1 MPSIKIIEQDLT
13 TGGNGIA
20 DTNVVYVPG
29 FMSVK
34 TEDWDEKST
43 PANSYTPTLCT
54 SVSQFEKCFGKNPY
68 ADSGFTDMSYVYAKE
83 LLSLGLSVLYES
95 INSKNDTKTSYTLL
109 TKVPD
114 DWTDNYDTYF
124 TKSKV
129 GNKDVYTKVEKGTE
143 VPTFETNKYYKE
155 VVSPTPSE
163 TAMTTFL
170 TSNATDGPSL
180 LKLKERGEYQ
190 FKYLTTGAYGNFKSS
205 DSDHII
211 AKNMVDVASNSGER
225 GDCIVLIDHENNAD
239 AALDKNSAPYNK
251 IIEWAK
257 GLTEGADSCAAFT
270 PWVNVFPTTYV
281 TLDADKKPV
290 PATMPP
296 SFAYLSALAVSLR
309 TNASWMAVA
318 GVTRGQIPN
327 LSSSNPL
334 NLNKILT
341 NSIAESLQNRGDEN
355 GSVGVSINAI
365 TNIKPFGYRI
375 WGNRTLKNNLDTKG
389 LTATSFLNVKTLVCD
404 VKKIVWDACRKYMFE
419 QNNDVLWLNFK
430 SYIEPTLDRMK
441 TGAGLSGYKI
451 IQNTVT
457 DKAKLSATIKLYPIY
472 AVEDFEVTVQML
484 DDEISVS

>member
-13 TGGNGIA
+13 TGGSGIS
-20 DTNVVYVPG
+20 DTNIVYVPG

-34 TEDWDEKST
+34 TEDWGEKPT

-68 ADSGFTDMSYVYAKE
+68 VKDNVNDDKDFTDMSYVYAKE

-95 INSKNDTKTSYTLL
+95 LNSKNDTG
-109 TKVPD
+109 D
-114 DWTDNYDTYF
+114 DI
-124 TKSKV
+124 V
-129 GNKDVYTKVEKGTE
+129 
-143 VPTFETNKYYKE
+143 
-155 VVSPTPSE
+155 TPSE
-163 TAMTTFL
+163 EVMFTFL
-170 TSNATDGPSL
+170 KSNTTDGKSL

-190 FKYLTTGAYGNFKSS
+190 FKYLTTGAYGNFNSS
-205 DSDHII
+205 DTDHTI
-211 AKNMVDVASNSGER
+211 AKNMVDVASNENGR
-225 GDCIVLIDHENNAD
+225 GDCIVLIDHEKTD
-239 AALDKNSAPYNK
+239 DITLDKNSTPYSK
-251 IIEWAK
+251 IITWAK

-281 TLDADKKPV
+281 TLDEDKKPV
-290 PATMPP
+290 AATMPP

-309 TNASWMAVA
+309 TNASWIAVA

-334 NLNKILT
+334 HLKKILT
-341 NSIAESLQNRGDEN
+341 NSIAESLQNRGDEAD
-355 GSVGVSINAI
+355 SVGVSINAI

-375 WGNRTLKNNLDTKG
+375 WGNRTLKDNQDTNG

-451 IQNTVT
+451 IQNPVT